1 VIDLKRTEK
10 GENSTASGL
19 ARFGGLDQLDWLMI
33 VLSVLLGT
41 IAKRHHFLDLPSGF
55 LEWVLPF
62 LLMAAGYQARGYMA
76 ELIERR
82 RAKAKT
88 NSGE

>member
-1 VIDLKRTEK
+1 VIDPKRTEK
-10 GENSTASGL
+10 GENSTASGQ
-19 ARFGGLDQLDWLMI
+19 ARFGGLDQLDCLMI

-41 IAKRHHFLDLPSGF
+41 VAKQHHFLDLPGGF

-62 LLMAAGYQARGYMA
+62 LLMAAGYKARGYLA
-76 ELIERR
+76 DRIESRR
-82 RAKAKT
+82 VKAKG